1 MTAGQRDDLETISL
15 AEQSDAAAVMLKRR
29 SHRRFAEGEVPVQA
43 FDYIQN
49 CIDAGARTLGI
60 RGATVLLE
68 TEPAKAAAL
77 CKASTRGVIG
87 RFGNPWMTR
96 WPVHGF
102 LTVCID
108 RAKSL
113 ERDGMSMALVEAGM
127 LMELAVLAAAEKEI
141 ASCWVAAI
149 EMKGLGKLLELP
161 PGVEV
166 VSASPLG
173 LPTAARRGLNFDYV
187 LRRLVSSKRKPVE
200 FFHTVDE
207 VANE

>member
-1 MTAGQRDDLETISL
+1 LTTGRRDDTETIAL
-15 AEQSDAAAVMLKRR
+15 AERSAAAAVMIKRR
-29 SHRRFAEGEVPVQA
+29 SHRRFADGEPPEQA
-43 FDYIQN
+43 FQYVRT
-49 CIDAGARTLGI
+49 CIDKGAESLGI
-60 RGATVLLE
+60 SGATVLLE
-68 TEPAKAAAL
+68 TDAARAAAL

-108 RAKSL
+108 RSRAH
-113 ERDGMSMALVEAGM
+113 EREGMSLALVEAGM
-127 LMELAVLAAAEKEI
+127 LMEIAVLAATEAKI
-141 ASCWVAAI
+141 ATCWVAAI
-149 EMKGLGKLLELP
+149 EMKGLGKILELP
-161 PGVEV
+161 PNLEV

-173 LPTAARRGLNFDYV
+173 HPTSAQRGLNFDYV

>member
-1 MTAGQRDDLETISL
+1 MTAGQRDDTETIAL
-15 AEQSDAAAVMLKRR
+15 ADASAAAAVMLKRR
-29 SHRRFAEGEVPVQA
+29 SHRRFIEGTIPTGGFE
-43 FDYIQN
+43 YIRN

-60 RGATVLLE
+60 KGATVLLE
-68 TEPAKAAAL
+68 TDPANAAAL

-96 WPVHGF
+96 WPVQGF

-108 RAKSL
+108 RSL
-113 ERDGMSMALVEAGM
+113 SFDREGMSLALVEAGM
-127 LMELAVLAAAEKEI
+127 LMEIAVLAAAEKEI
-141 ASCWVAAI
+141 ATCWVAAI
-149 EMKGLGKLLELP
+149 EMKGLGKVLELP
-161 PGVEV
+161 PGHEV

-173 LPTAARRGLNFDYV
+173 LPAAAPAGFNYDSV

-207 VANE
+207 IAHE